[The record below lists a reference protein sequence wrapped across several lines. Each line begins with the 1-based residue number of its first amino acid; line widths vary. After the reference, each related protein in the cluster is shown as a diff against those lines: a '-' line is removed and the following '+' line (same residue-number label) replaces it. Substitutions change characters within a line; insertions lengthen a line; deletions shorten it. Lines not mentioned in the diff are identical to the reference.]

1 MSGTPD
7 FDESELEVK
16 VSTDKLEKL
25 TDMVALAFDYDAQI
39 ADLSAQIGQLTAS
52 KNQLVN
58 KEIPDL
64 MHEVDIKVVGIPGTD
79 FRCELLPYYH
89 ANIAAD
95 WEPERKKAAFDWLEA
110 EGHGDLIKNSL
121 RVDFNREDNEK
132 AKQIY
137 DRLNQM
143 MAEYELEA
151 QPELIKGVHFQ
162 TLTAFVREQITQN
175 ENIPLAVLGATIGE
189 VVKFKENKN
198 GKSGKKK

>member
-1 MSGTPD
+1 MSDTPV
-7 FDESELEVK
+7 FDESELEVNR
-16 VSTDKLEKL
+16 SEDKLKKL
-25 TDMVALAFDYDAQI
+25 AAMAASAFDYDIKI
-39 ADLSAQIGQLTAS
+39 AELSAKISELTAS
-52 KNQLVN
+52 KNQLIN
-58 KEIPDL
+58 KDIPEL
-64 MHEVDIKVVGIPGTD
+64 MHEVDIKVVGVPGTN

-121 RVDFNREDNEK
+121 RVDFNREDSEK

-162 TLTAFVREQITQN
+162 TLTAFVKEQITQN
-175 ENIPLAVLGATIGE
+175 ENIPLAVLGATVGE

-198 GKSGKKK
+198 GKSKKK